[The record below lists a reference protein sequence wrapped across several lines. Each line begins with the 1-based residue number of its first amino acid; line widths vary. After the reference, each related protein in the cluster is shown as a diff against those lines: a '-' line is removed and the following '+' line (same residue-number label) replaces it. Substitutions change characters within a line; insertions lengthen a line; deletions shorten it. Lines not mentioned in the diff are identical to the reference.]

1 MLAGAPSYDLCSDRT
16 GTRTAV
22 DPTRICGYQH
32 NRQEGLVRWTF
43 DMDDL
48 IMLPCAQVS
57 TGVCSDVTTAGD
69 SLRMVVAETLRIASG
84 RRLLA
89 EEEVVPEPSP
99 PVYDA
104 YESEYELTDTQA
116 LHDLLTAPG
125 WNTTAAPCSTL
136 ALAYQAGATLGLLE
150 THVLH
155 ACGFW
160 RYVGRRVLARYNI
173 SEALEGH
180 ETFLL
185 SMDDLV
191 YALMTPEA
199 ARALV
204 FNPAVFMSAF
214 MHHPWMK
221 PVRALGVLVANQLEY
236 LLWVRS
242 IDADVH
248 EALFGDLPPAHQQQD
263 GAFERI
269 QQRISPRV
277 RNRTQR
283 TQPAQPMHSQR
294 RRLLTVEDVLAY
306 SARIIQSPDSAGFL
320 PQRVYGAWSTSDFAW
335 PPRYNYSFAACPI
348 GMSALDLGMQVA
360 MINKLYFQNFDAPAR
375 PIDRSLRANLPDWSW
390 TAQVVPARPGN
401 SSSWASAAFRWLLGL
416 AGVKPEHL
424 VAFFT
429 SDHKWSLTWILISLT
444 RCDLASTLTCSRH
457 EKDLLMSTVVFALM
471 FFAMVVVTNALGVGF
486 LSTLFLLSYPW
497 FILWYVFGLAP
508 SCTPLLP
515 TCLLSD
521 IIATV
526 EAILP
531 RTLLFPATLVCNQNQ
546 TCLRSCTEL
555 TFEAWADPLAFAV
568 CDTDLPT
575 CRYLRNLTGTG
586 VGALDENLVTP
597 LQQAMARFE
606 PLIASGANLDGHRL
620 CTWVSFIT
628 AVPVLALLGSVFL
641 VGGVLVVACMD
652 LLPPLIGFV
661 CQSAVFYE
669 SP

>member
-1 MLAGAPSYDLCSDRT
+1 
-16 GTRTAV
+16 
-22 DPTRICGYQH
+22 
-32 NRQEGLVRWTF
+32 
-43 DMDDL
+43 
-48 IMLPCAQVS
+48 
-57 TGVCSDVTTAGD
+57 
-69 SLRMVVAETLRIASG
+69 
-84 RRLLA
+84 
-89 EEEVVPEPSP
+89 
-99 PVYDA
+99 
-104 YESEYELTDTQA
+104 
-116 LHDLLTAPG
+116 
-125 WNTTAAPCSTL
+125 
-136 ALAYQAGATLGLLE
+136 
-150 THVLH
+150 
-155 ACGFW
+155 
-160 RYVGRRVLARYNI
+160 
-173 SEALEGH
+173 
-180 ETFLL
+180 
-185 SMDDLV
+185 
-191 YALMTPEA
+191 
-199 ARALV
+199 
-204 FNPAVFMSAF
+204 
-214 MHHPWMK
+214 MK

-294 RRLLTVEDVLAY
+294 RRLLTVKDVLAY
-306 SARIIQSPDSAGFL
+306 SARVIQSPDSAGFL

-390 TAQVVPARPGN
+390 TTQVVPARPGN

-429 SDHKWSLTWILISLT
+429 SDQKWSLTWILISLT

-586 VGALDENLVTP
+586 VAALDENLVTP

-641 VGGVLVVACMD
+641 IGGVLVVACMD

-669 SP
+669 S